1 MVIDKIKV
9 KNYKIFKEKIIYLN
23 DNVNIF
29 VGENDAGKS
38 TILEIVNLITT
49 GKINN
54 YIIDRQITANFFN
67 YEVRKNYIKSIAS
80 GEYAELPEIM
90 IEAYCKKDEDSE
102 FKGTNN
108 TLGEDCPGIAFY
120 YKFNQDNADIYKRKF
135 FVTEILHTAKF

>member
-49 GKINN
+49 GKING
-54 YIIDRQITANFFN
+54 YFIDRQITANFFN
-67 YEVRKNYIKSIAS
+67 YEVRKNYIKNITS

-90 IEAYCKKDEDSE
+90 IEAYCKKEENS
-102 FKGTNN
+102 
-108 TLGEDCPGIAFY
+108 
-120 YKFNQDNADIYKRKF
+120 
-135 FVTEILHTAKF
+135 

>member
-49 GKINN
+49 GKING
-54 YIIDRQITANFFN
+54 YFIDRQITANFFN
-67 YEVRKNYIKSIAS
+67 YEVRKNYIKNI
-80 GEYAELPEIM
+80 
-90 IEAYCKKDEDSE
+90 KKKQKLS
-102 FKGTNN
+102 KKK
-108 TLGEDCPGIAFY
+108 L
-120 YKFNQDNADIYKRKF
+120 
-135 FVTEILHTAKF
+135 